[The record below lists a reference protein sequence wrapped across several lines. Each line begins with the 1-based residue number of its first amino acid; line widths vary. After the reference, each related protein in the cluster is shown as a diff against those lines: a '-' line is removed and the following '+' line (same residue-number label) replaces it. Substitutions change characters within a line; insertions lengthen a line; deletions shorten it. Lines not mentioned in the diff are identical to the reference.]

1 MPKNIFDYQ
10 DNSPNENSINQESDL
25 QEKAKDLIS
34 KYKNYS
40 QNQLM
45 QELFSIVDKQK
56 KEGLIDKEKLQVIR
70 QTITPYLNSSQ
81 LEFLESLIE
90 KLDV

>member
-56 KEGLIDKEKLQVIR
+56 KEGLIDKEKLQVIK

>member
-56 KEGLIDKEKLQVIR
+56 KEGLIDKEKLQVIK
-70 QTITPYLNSSQ
+70 QI
-81 LEFLESLIE
+81 
-90 KLDV
+90 KL